1 MGCVRMEQL
10 RRVVPGG
17 EAHLETPMRNSQT
30 FATALMNLGRWDR
43 SRRDLLE
50 PVGAR
55 GISGYSHSKPPVS
68 LQKGHFVKN
77 QKPPR
82 RDRQKHANAKRRN
95 VKSRRAA
102 RIYQMYNLAL
112 ASLSAY
118 PGSSHVG
125 SEVFVLQTLI
135 R

>member
-95 VKSRRAA
+95 VKSRRRSQNISNVQPRFGVA
-102 RIYQMYNLAL
+102 I
-112 ASLSAY
+112 SV
-118 PGSSHVG
+118 PEFEHVG